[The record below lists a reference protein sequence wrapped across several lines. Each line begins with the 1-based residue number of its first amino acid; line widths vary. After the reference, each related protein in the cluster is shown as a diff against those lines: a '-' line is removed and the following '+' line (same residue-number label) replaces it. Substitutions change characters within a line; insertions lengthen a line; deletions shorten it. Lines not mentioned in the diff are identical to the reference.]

1 MAVFLWPEIMNPQD
15 IEQNVRNGL
24 SSMNTGM
31 GNILTG
37 IGKWGS
43 ENYIYDPKT
52 NTPFPAGFIG
62 KSIQA
67 SRQPM
72 GSPEQINSYINMAQ
86 MAGLNSPT
94 ASLIHPIDTPQA
106 ISNVVQNSRP
116 IHQVLLEKA
125 ASTGDFKGVGQIL
138 DSIPPT
144 DPYKQPMEHI
154 FRSTVPQGNINVG
167 EQMFPSTTVPMHDD
181 FDTAVDLIRG
191 NVRGSLP
198 DMNQAFETVKQEA
211 QLQLTPAELEKHKGN
226 IDKII
231 DLIQTRIRRQ
241 E

>member
-1 MAVFLWPEIMNPQD
+1 MAVFLWPENMNPQD
-15 IEQNVRNGL
+15 IEQNVRKGL
-24 SSMNTGM
+24 TSMNSGM
-31 GNILTG
+31 GDILTG

-52 NTPFPAGFIG
+52 NTPFPSGFIG

-67 SRQPM
+67 RKQPM

-86 MAGLNSPT
+86 MAGLTSPT
-94 ASLIHPIDTPQA
+94 GSFIHPIDNPQS

-125 ASTGDFKGVGQIL
+125 ANSGDMKGVGQIL
-138 DSIPPT
+138 DSIPAN
-144 DPYKQPMEHI
+144 DPYKQSMEGL
-154 FRSTVPQGNINVG
+154 FRSSVPKGNISSP
-167 EQMFPSTTVPMHDD
+167 QQTFPSTSVPMHDD
-181 FDTAVDLIRG
+181 FDTAVDIIKG
-191 NVRGSLP
+191 KSHGTLP

-211 QLQLTPAELEKHKGN
+211 QLQLTPQELEKHKGN